1 MAAAVLLYRTGP
13 AGWPGCLFHQWTG
26 FHCPGCGMT
35 RATFALLHGDILKAF
50 RYNPLGV
57 VLFPIALIG
66 VLLQA
71 IGWANNRPPPIRW
84 SAGSRGAFWI
94 AVLVIAFWILRNLP
108 WWPFTLLAP
117 PV

>member
-1 MAAAVLLYRTGP
+1 
-13 AGWPGCLFHQWTG
+13 
-26 FHCPGCGMT
+26 MT
-35 RATFALLHGDILKAF
+35 RASFAMLHGDFLKAF

-57 VLFPIALIG
+57 VLFPLAVIG

-84 SAGSRGAFWI
+84 TAGPRGAVWI
-94 AVLVIAFWILRNLP
+94 AGLIIAFWVLRNLP

-117 PV
+117 PA